1 MYTDYS
7 LVIILISIIIGM
19 VAQSNLKS
27 TFFKYSRRKSTTTLT
42 GYEVA
47 EKIMQENGIYDVRV
61 ELTNGYLGDHFDP
74 RNKVVRLSKENY
86 YGSSIAAQAVAA
98 HEVGHVIQYAQ
109 NSVLLKI
116 RTAIFPMAQ
125 IGSQIAGPII
135 LIGLISTV
143 PGLLWLGIF
152 CLSLALLFQ
161 IATLPVEFDAS
172 KRALTQLESL
182 NIIDQSTIS
191 GAAEVLKAAA
201 WTYVV
206 GVLVAILQIL
216 RLILI
221 AKNRE

>member
-1 MYTDYS
+1 MYTDYG
-7 LVIILISIIIGM
+7 LVIILVSIIIGM
-19 VAQSNLKS
+19 MAQSNLKS
-27 TFFKYSRRKSTTTLT
+27 TFFKYSRRESTTNLT
-42 GYEVA
+42 GCEVA
-47 EKIMQENGIYDVRV
+47 EKIMHENGIYDVRV
-61 ELTNGYLGDHFDP
+61 EITNGYLGDHFDP

-135 LIGLISTV
+135 LIGLISTI
-143 PGLLWLGIF
+143 PGLLWIGIF

-161 IATLPVEFDAS
+161 VATLPVEFDAS
-172 KRALTQLESL
+172 KRALTQLQEL
-182 NIIDQSTIS
+182 NIINQSAIS
-191 GAAEVLKAAA
+191 GAADVLKAAA

-221 AKNRE
+221 ARNRD

>member
-1 MYTDYS
+1 MYTDYG
-7 LVIILISIIIGM
+7 LFIILISIIIGM
-19 VAQSNLKS
+19 MAQSNLKS
-27 TFFKYSRRKSTTTLT
+27 TFFKYSRRESTTSLT
-42 GYEVA
+42 GCEVA
-47 EKIMQENGIYDVRV
+47 EKIMHENGIYDVRV

-135 LIGLISTV
+135 LIGLISTI
-143 PGLLWLGIF
+143 PGLLWIGIF

-161 IATLPVEFDAS
+161 VATLPVEFDAS
-172 KRALTQLESL
+172 KRALTQLQSL
-182 NIIDQSTIS
+182 NIIDQSAIS
-191 GAAEVLKAAA
+191 GATDVLKAAA

-221 AKNRE
+221 ARNRD

>member
-1 MYTDYS
+1 MYTDYG
-7 LVIILISIIIGM
+7 LVIILVSIIIGM
-19 VAQSNLKS
+19 MAQSNLKS
-27 TFFKYSRRKSTTTLT
+27 TFFKYSRRESTTSLT
-42 GYEVA
+42 GCEVA
-47 EKIMQENGIYDVRV
+47 EKIMHENGIYDIRV
-61 ELTNGYLGDHFDP
+61 ETTNGYLGDHFDP

-135 LIGLISTV
+135 LIGLISTI
-143 PGLLWLGIF
+143 PGLLWIGIF

-161 IATLPVEFDAS
+161 VATLPVEFDAS
-172 KRALTQLESL
+172 KRALTQLQEL
-182 NIIDQSTIS
+182 NIINQSAIS
-191 GAAEVLKAAA
+191 GAADVLKAAA

-221 AKNRE
+221 ARNRD